1 VRIAIDARAY
11 FQRTGIARYTRGLV
25 SALAAARGGSGHEFL
40 LLISDHHRPNEIDL
54 PHHMTAQVSR
64 APWLAGDQEREALQ
78 AEALAWGADLFHAI
92 FPPIGLEALP
102 SVVTVFDLTPLTHPQ
117 LHQDIVRQ
125 IFSTA
130 WDHTKTTA
138 ARLVACS
145 QATRDVMMTTGVSDP
160 DPAVIG
166 IGLSEPFDQ
175 PFDPP
180 PPRPSESTASERSG
194 VLFVGTLEPRKKAHL
209 VFDAI
214 SLLHRRGIAVPLTIV
229 GKTGWGDQQWR
240 EHIPDVSAASAVRCT
255 GYVSDAELLALYRT
269 SAILVCPSEV
279 EGFGL
284 PVLEAMSQGVM
295 PIVSNTPALVEL
307 VADPHC
313 IVEPTAAAIADALAR
328 WLADAEGRAA
338 IARSLRARAHGYR
351 WSRIADDWL
360 AFYAAVIDDDGSSR
374 VSNPTSRTV
383 SSTNR
388 SHVKR

>member
-25 SALAAARGGSGHEFL
+25 SALAAARGGSRHQFL

-64 APWLAGDQEREALQ
+64 AQWLAGDQEREALQ

-92 FPPIGLEALP
+92 FPPIGLDALP

-117 LHQDIVRQ
+117 LHQDIVRH
-125 IFSTA
+125 IFTTA
-130 WDHTKTTA
+130 WDHTKTTS

-145 QATRDVMMTTGVSDP
+145 QATRDVMMATGVSDP
-160 DPAVIG
+160 NPAVIG
-166 IGLSEPFDQ
+166 IGLSEPFNQ
-175 PFDPP
+175 PFDQPP
-180 PPRPSESTASERSG
+180 PESTATARSG

-214 SLLHRRGIAVPLTIV
+214 SLLHRHGIEVPLTIV

-240 EHIPDVSAASAVRCT
+240 EHIPDASAVRCT
-255 GYVSDAELLALYRT
+255 GYVTDAELLALYRT

-284 PVLEAMSQGVM
+284 PVLEAMSQGVL
-295 PIVSNTPALVEL
+295 PLVSNTPALVEL
-307 VADPHC
+307 VADPRC
-313 IVEPTAAAIADALAR
+313 IVEPTAAAIADALGR
-328 WLADAEGRAA
+328 YLTDAAGRAA
-338 IARSLRARAHGYR
+338 IARSLQARAQGYR
-351 WSRIADDWL
+351 WSRVAEDWL
-360 AFYAAVIDDDGSSR
+360 DFYAAVIEDDGSSR

>member
-1 VRIAIDARAY
+1 MI
-11 FQRTGIARYTRGLV
+11 
-25 SALAAARGGSGHEFL
+25 
-40 LLISDHHRPNEIDL
+40 
-54 PHHMTAQVSR
+54 AQVSR

-92 FPPIGLEALP
+92 FPPIGLDALP
-102 SVVTVFDLTPLTHPQ
+102 SVVTVFDLTPLTHPH
-117 LHQDIVRQ
+117 LHQDIVRH
-125 IFSTA
+125 IFTTA
-130 WDHTKTTA
+130 WDQTNTTS

-145 QATRDVMMTTGVSDP
+145 QATREVMMATGVSDP

-166 IGLSEPFDQ
+166 IGLSEPFTQ
-175 PFDPP
+175 APP
-180 PPRPSESTASERSG
+180 TETGERSG

-214 SLLHRRGIAVPLTIV
+214 SLLHRHGIEVPLTIV

-240 EHIPDVSAASAVRCT
+240 EHIPDASAASAVRCT
-255 GYVSDAELLALYRT
+255 GYISDADLLALYRT

-284 PVLEAMSQGVM
+284 PVLEAMSQGVL

-307 VADPHC
+307 VADPRC

-328 WLADAEGRAA
+328 WVSDHAGRTGITQA
-338 IARSLRARAHGYR
+338 LQARATNYR
-351 WSRIADDWL
+351 WSRVADDWL
-360 AFYAAVIDDDGSSR
+360 DFYAAVIDDDGSSR

>member
-25 SALAAARGGSGHEFL
+25 SALAAARGGSRHEFL

-64 APWLAGDQEREALQ
+64 AQWLAGDQEREALQ

-92 FPPIGLEALP
+92 FPPIGLDALP

-117 LHQDIVRQ
+117 LHQDLVRH
-125 IFSTA
+125 IFTAA

-145 QATRDVMMTTGVSDP
+145 QATREVMLATGVSDP

-166 IGLSEPFDQ
+166 IGLSEPFNQ
-175 PFDPP
+175 PFDQAPP
-180 PPRPSESTASERSG
+180 PESSDRSG

-214 SLLHRRGIAVPLTIV
+214 SLLHRRGIDVPLTIV

-240 EHIPDVSAASAVRCT
+240 EHIPDASAVRCT
-255 GYVSDAELLALYRT
+255 GYVSDADLLALYRT
-269 SAILVCPSEV
+269 AAILVCPSEV

-307 VADPHC
+307 VADPRC

-328 WLADAEGRAA
+328 WLADADGRTA
-338 IARSLRARAHGYR
+338 IARSLHARAHCYS
-351 WSRIADDWL
+351 WSRIADAWL
-360 AFYAAVIDDDGSSR
+360 EFYAAVIDDDGSSR
-374 VSNPTSRTV
+374 ASNPTSRTV